1 MRRLSPKLM
10 QKRGIRD
17 YDCVCFEIV
26 TRSID
31 QKFERRKVMS
41 IKSILSAG
49 TVLLLLGS
57 VPSAYGQDDQKGD
70 QRPAQTQAAPQQGG
84 QSTRGLK
91 PQAAPQQGGQSTRGL
106 TPPSQAQHNQ
116 LAAPQQ
122 GGQSTRGLKPQA
134 PQPASKPAPTT
145 QRTQPTTQRT
155 YGGVYQGGVK
165 PTAPTNGGVH
175 PSGVPQQQSQVR
187 SGFLQSR
194 ATSWATQHRTWQQRG
209 GYNGYRVPDDRF
221 SLYFGSGHFFEIG
234 SLPLLFVGG
243 YPRFQYDGYWVT
255 LMDPWPETWP
265 PLWYETD
272 NVYIDWGGDGYYLY
286 DTNYPGI
293 GIAALISF

>member
-1 MRRLSPKLM
+1 M

-57 VPSAYGQDDQKGD
+57 VPSAYGQGDQKGD

-106 TPPSQAQHNQ
+106 QPE
-116 LAAPQQ
+116 
-122 GGQSTRGLKPQA
+122 A

-155 YGGVYQGGVK
+155 YGGVYQGGVR

-175 PSGVPQQQSQVR
+175 PSGVPQQQGQVR
-187 SGFLQSR
+187 SGFQQSR
-194 ATSWATQHRTWQQRG
+194 ATSWSTQHRTWQQRG

-221 SLYFGSGHFFEIG
+221 GLYFGSGHFFEIG
-234 SLPLLFVGG
+234 NLPLLFVGG

-255 LMDPWPETWP
+255 LMDAWPETWP

-272 NVYIDWGGDGYYLY
+272 NVYVDWGGDGYYLY
-286 DTNYPGI
+286 DANYPGI
-293 GIAALISF
+293 GIAVTISF